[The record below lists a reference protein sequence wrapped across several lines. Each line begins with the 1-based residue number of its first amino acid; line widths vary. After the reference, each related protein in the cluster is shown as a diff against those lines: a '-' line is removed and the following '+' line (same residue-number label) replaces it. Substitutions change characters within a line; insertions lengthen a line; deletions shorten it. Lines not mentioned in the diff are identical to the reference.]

1 MKSPLHAYF
10 ILLLVCFS
18 VCGSIHLSA
27 SEPPPSPAA
36 IATKPFDGKSLA
48 GWDGDQKIWET
59 LNESIV
65 GGSLTEETK
74 QNEFVATVREYSNF
88 IVRLQ
93 IKLSGSEGF
102 INSGIQIRSQRE
114 PGSSGMAGYQC
125 DWGDPTW
132 WGCIYDEGR
141 RDKLMAQ
148 SDMKVIGPVV
158 KRNDWN
164 DYVIR
169 ADGPRITTWINGVM
183 AVDFTESDPS
193 IPQTGR
199 MAIQIHGG
207 GKALVEVRN
216 LTIEELPTGK
226 NNKAEA
232 KKDESGKE

>member
-1 MKSPLHAYF
+1 MKSPLHANF
-10 ILLLVCFS
+10 ITLLLCFS
-18 VCGSIHLSA
+18 VCESIHLSA

-36 IATKPFDGKSLA
+36 NATSLFDGKSLA
-48 GWDGDQKIWET
+48 GWDGDQKIWRVV
-59 LNESIV
+59 NESIV
-65 GGSLTEETK
+65 GGSLTEEIK
-74 QNEFVATVREYSNF
+74 QNEFVATVCEYSNF

-93 IKLSGSEGF
+93 IKLTGSEGF

-183 AVDFTESDPS
+183 AVDFTESDPI

-207 GKALVEVRN
+207 GKGMVEVRN
-216 LTIEELPTGK
+216 LMIEELPASKVENSET
-226 NNKAEA
+226 
-232 KKDESGKE
+232 KKDDSGKD